1 MEVMPGNAT
10 IGEGLRK
17 LREERGYS
25 LEQIAA
31 ETKIRARLLRAIEE
45 NDFDQLPGGV
55 FRRSFVLQYAKYLGA
70 DLEEVMR
77 ELGEL
82 RPFQETPPVPGEVP
96 GHVAPEISPL
106 TPERDWS
113 GLRTSL
119 GSFLA
124 VLGVVLVCATMYS
137 WWRAENRSS
146 LPAAQPMASA
156 PGVFR
161 EPPPPAAAEP
171 AASPAAKPE
180 PASAPPSPAAGEAMQ
195 AAASVQVGLVAEELT
210 WIQATSDGKRVFAD
224 ALQANQTR
232 TIEAAD
238 RVRLL
243 IGNAGGVKIQL
254 NGKELPQVGP
264 RGQVRV
270 VELRADG
277 YEIVPRTPPTPEPL

>member
-1 MEVMPGNAT
+1 MPGNAT
-10 IGEGLRK
+10 IGESLRT
-17 LREERGYS
+17 LREERGLS

-31 ETKIRARLLRAIEE
+31 ETKIRPRLLRAIEE

-70 DLEEVMR
+70 DLEQVGR
-77 ELGEL
+77 ELSEL

-96 GHVAPEISPL
+96 GHVTPEISPL

-124 VLGVVLVCATMYS
+124 VVGVVLVCATMYS
-137 WWRAENRSS
+137 WWRAENHSS
-146 LPAAQPMASA
+146 LPAAQPIASA
-156 PGVFR
+156 PDASR
-161 EPPPPAAAEP
+161 ESQPPPAAEP
-171 AASPAAKPE
+171 AAVPAAKPE
-180 PASAPPSPAAGEAMQ
+180 PTSAPPSAAGEAMQ

-254 NGKELPQVGP
+254 NGKEIPQVGP

>member
-1 MEVMPGNAT
+1 MPGNAT
-10 IGEGLRK
+10 IGESLRK
-17 LREERGYS
+17 LREERGFS

-31 ETKIRARLLRAIEE
+31 ETKIRSRLLRAIEE

-70 DLEEVMR
+70 DPEEVGR
-77 ELGEL
+77 QLGEL

-124 VLGVVLVCATMYS
+124 VVGVVLVCATMYS

-146 LPAAQPMASA
+146 LPGAPPVASA
-156 PGVFR
+156 PEVSP
-161 EPPPPAAAEP
+161 EPQPPATAEP
-171 AASPAAKPE
+171 AASSAAKPE
-180 PASAPPSPAAGEAMQ
+180 PWPAPPSPAGGEAMQ
-195 AAASVQVGLVAEELT
+195 SAASVQVGLVAEELT

-254 NGKELPQVGP
+254 NGKEIPQVGP